1 MTQAQERVWSEAF
14 SDAELITAVREGDTS
29 AYGVLYERHAAAA
42 RTVARQYVRSTA
54 DADDVVSDAFARTL
68 SVLQGGGGPD
78 VTFRA
83 YLFTVVRRLSYDLV
97 NGARR
102 TQPTDDERTF
112 ETAFGPMASTEDPT
126 LEGFERSTVTRAY
139 QDLPERWRAVLW
151 YTEVENLSP
160 ADIAPI
166 LGLTANG
173 VSALAYRAREGLRQ
187 AYLQQ
192 HLTSVPAEECRAV
205 NALLGSY
212 VRGGLAKR
220 ETARVESHLDGCGEC
235 RALVLELGDV
245 SHGMRAVIAPLVLGV
260 GALGL
265 VGTAL
270 PTFGG
275 AAVAGG
281 VGAALQGASSGGA
294 GTAGGSGAAGGSG
307 GAGAGAGAGGGAG
320 AAGTSAAGT
329 GVVGGAGAAA
339 GAAGGAGGAVGA
351 GAASVGGA
359 AAAAGGAAAGSG
371 ALAAAGAG
379 GLVALVA
386 SAPVA
391 AAAVT
396 VGVLAVAGLGVAG
409 ALGAFSPDPGP
420 TPTSQSS
427 PSPSGSPTP
436 SPTSEAT
443 SAPTDPSADPT
454 SPTNIPPAP
463 TDSSTAGTGDTTGTG
478 GGSPT
483 DGTTPVGSTPGTT
496 TPGGSTDPGAGTPT
510 PTDPGTGT
518 PGPTDPGTP
527 EPAPAALELSLAPV
541 SLAARVPADLV
552 ITASNSGGRAAEE
565 VFVDLTLPAG
575 VSTPGS
581 SLVARGTVV
590 GGPLSTASL
599 PCGSAVPQSDGTSLV
614 TCSVGVLAPRATQDL
629 SVQVRADSGGEYA
642 FAASL
647 RAKGVEPSRRSFPP
661 TKVSYWGAELRVTAE
676 PTLAFDNPGDAT
688 LRLSLRNSGDEP
700 AVEPRVTV
708 DLPDGLSLV
717 GGGPRGWS
725 CEGGDGAV
733 TCASPSGTTL
743 APHATVDV
751 PVLLLAD
758 LETVPD
764 DLPDLQVQATA
775 GGARSGTASV
785 DPAVD
790 DYWGGA
796 ADGLRGDDGEPRGV
810 VPQCTATEKG
820 DVASLVATYTNTTAY
835 DDLDVTVEAA
845 GSSATRTV
853 GVGQEAK
860 IQVDDGVRYP
870 AGRAAVVLS
879 TNVAGERFEHRLDAG
894 PFDALDCW
902 TPPPW
907 LTAADVHVAADNDG
921 GTVRWTAS
929 VVNGTGEKLDVRLL
943 APDNGTW
950 SGVADSAAIT
960 PLADR
965 ATGDLVLD
973 TGLTHTVRGNAVLR
987 QYRWHQDDDGDGKGY
1002 ESLLPVLLEAQRI
1015 APDVPGPSLGQCR
1028 FDPETDTSGAAASLV
1043 YDNSASTL
1051 PVVFS
1056 VDGRPGLS
1064 KTVPAGGTAEVEL
1077 PRAGAQAATYAVR
1090 SDGRE
1095 IGPRTVRAVDC
1106 FRWSVTGSATT
1117 RWSAESGSFV
1127 VEGTFR
1133 NTHAVTPMSVV
1144 LDAGR
1149 HGSTDAVKV
1158 APGAEASF
1166 ALDTGSR
1173 DVAAGSVTFRTS
1185 RVDAPGTEPHEVR
1198 ASYDAAR
1205 HAPSAS
1211 RAPSVGECV
1220 FDAETDT
1227 SSAPVTVHYDN
1238 SASTVP
1244 VELSVAGRDDLT
1256 VTLKAGEVRDVVVP
1270 GGVGT
1275 TGASFEVRADGSTI
1289 ARHDVAGVDCFE
1301 WNASGSATTRW
1312 SEETRSVVVQGE
1324 FRNGHAATALR
1335 VTLDGDELGLTKAVD
1350 VAPGERMTLTLDT
1363 GSRDVAAG
1371 EVVFHATRLDGSGR
1385 SHPVTASYDA
1395 VRHAPAVGSPV
1406 VGKCVLDPKTE
1417 LSSAKVSLRYDNTRS
1432 TVPVVFSVAGRK
1444 DLTRT
1449 VDGGAAVTVDVPGGV
1464 GREPLRLA
1472 VLADGAP
1479 LASHDV
1485 AAVDCFVWKKVAH
1498 AADAETSWVVA
1509 PEAGVG
1515 TSVVTGTFR
1524 NPYAATTLR
1533 VGMSTPHGD
1542 AAPVEVAPGAEAT
1555 FTVDAQVLS
1564 VPAGTATFS
1573 VERAAPSGPGREAV
1587 EARYRALAYSPEWAR
1602 SATVDA
1608 RWQDGSVKL
1617 VGTLTN
1623 DSPETIDVV
1632 MSAAGYGDSGP
1643 AQQVA
1648 PGATATFTVDT
1659 RALDVDPGSV
1669 TFRQSRTVLGTAFT
1683 DARLTER
1690 YQGDRYEPDWS
1701 AVPSVSAQCTAG
1713 TGGVVLT
1720 VGLRNDSAEAMHVVA
1735 RTPFG
1740 DRDLGDVA
1748 PGASVRGDVAVG
1760 ALAVK
1765 AGKVELELSRTVL
1778 GVSFTETLSEH
1789 FDAVDCT
1796 VEAPTASLVLGD
1808 PYYDAARGHSY
1819 RAVSVLLDNSGS
1831 NVPVTFRVTGQA
1843 KGEWTVAAGERRTES
1858 LGEAP
1863 WSGATYVVHAGRST
1877 EQLRVDDFTAAPACY
1892 AEWEAGVWYDHDAEV
1907 SYRGWNYTARNIS
1920 ILVRP
1925 DRDPLGLFWERG
1937 SRCGEG

>member
-42 RTVARQYVRSTA
+42 RTVARQYVRSPA

-68 SVLQGGGGPD
+68 SVLQAGGGPD

-139 QDLPERWRAVLW
+139 QELPERWRAVLW

-160 ADIAPI
+160 AEIAPI

-192 HLTSVPAEECRAV
+192 HLTSVPAEECRTV

-220 ETARVESHLDGCGEC
+220 ETARVESHLDGCAEC

-270 PTFGG
+270 PTAGG

-281 VGAALQGASSGGA
+281 VGAALQGSSSGGA
-294 GTAGGSGAAGGSG
+294 GSAGGSGAAGGSG

-339 GAAGGAGGAVGA
+339 GAAGGAGGAAGA

-371 ALAAAGAG
+371 ALAMAGAG

-391 AAAVT
+391 VAAVT

-409 ALGAFSPDPGP
+409 ALGAFSPDPEP

-427 PSPSGSPTP
+427 PSSSGSPTT

-454 SPTNIPPAP
+454 APTNIPTAP
-463 TDSSTAGTGDTTGTG
+463 TDGATAGTGDTTGAG
-478 GGSPT
+478 GGSST
-483 DGTTPVGSTPGTT
+483 GGTTPVGSTPGTT
-496 TPGGSTDPGAGTPT
+496 TPGGSTDPGTGTPV
-510 PTDPGTGT
+510 PTDPGTGN
-518 PGPTDPGTP
+518 PEPTDPGPGTP

-541 SLAARVPADLV
+541 TLAARVPADLV
-552 ITASNSGGRAAEE
+552 ITASNTGGRAAEE

-581 SLVARGTVV
+581 SLVARGTAV

-599 PCGSAVPQSDGTSLV
+599 PCGSAVPQADGTSQV

-647 RAKGVEPSRRSFPP
+647 RAKGIEPSQRSFPP
-661 TKVSYWGAELRVTAE
+661 TQVSYWGAELRVTAE

-688 LRLSLRNSGDEP
+688 LRLSLRNSGDQP

-717 GGGPRGWS
+717 GGGPAGWT
-725 CEGGDGAV
+725 CEAGDGSV
-733 TCASPSGTTL
+733 SCASPPGTTL
-743 APHATVDV
+743 APRAGVDV
-751 PVLLLAD
+751 PVRLLAD

-764 DLPDLQVQATA
+764 DFPDLQVRATA
-775 GGARSGTASV
+775 GDARSGTASV
-785 DPAVD
+785 GTDVD
-790 DYWGGA
+790 DHWAGA
-796 ADGLRGDDGEPRGV
+796 ADGLRGEDGSPRAV
-810 VPQCTATEKG
+810 VPQCTATEEG
-820 DVASLVATYTNTTAY
+820 DVASLVATYTNTTSY

-845 GSSATRTV
+845 GSRATTPAVRS
-853 GVGQEAK
+853 GQEVK
-860 IQVDDGVRYP
+860 VRVDDGVRFP

-879 TNVAGERFEHRLDAG
+879 TTVAGETFEHRLDAG

-907 LTAADVHVAADNDG
+907 LTAADVRVVADNDR

-929 VVNGTGEKLDVRLL
+929 VTNSTGAGLDVRLL
-943 APDNGTW
+943 APGTEGW
-950 SGVADSAAIT
+950 SSVPDSAEIA
-960 PLADR
+960 PLLDGRTA
-965 ATGDLVLD
+965 DLVLD
-973 TGLTHTVRGNAVLR
+973 TGSAVTPQGNAVLR
-987 QYRWHQDDDGDGKGY
+987 QYRWHQDADGDGKGY
-1002 ESLLPVLLEAQRI
+1002 QSLLPVLLEEQRI
-1015 APDVPGPSLGQCR
+1015 APAVPEPTVGQCR
-1028 FDPETDTSGAAASLV
+1028 FDPETDASWAPATLS

-1056 VDGRPGLS
+1056 VDGHAGLS
-1064 KTVPAGGTAEVEL
+1064 KTVPAGETSDVEL
-1077 PRAGAQAATYAVR
+1077 PRAGAEAATYVVR
-1090 SDGRE
+1090 ADGHE
-1095 IGPRTVRAVDC
+1095 LGTRTVGAVDC
-1106 FRWSVTGSATT
+1106 FRWSVTGSAAT
-1117 RWSAESGSFV
+1117 RWSAQ
-1127 VEGTFR
+1127 
-1133 NTHAVTPMSVV
+1133 
-1144 LDAGR
+1144 
-1149 HGSTDAVKV
+1149 
-1158 APGAEASF
+1158 
-1166 ALDTGSR
+1166 
-1173 DVAAGSVTFRTS
+1173 
-1185 RVDAPGTEPHEVR
+1185 
-1198 ASYDAAR
+1198 
-1205 HAPSAS
+1205 
-1211 RAPSVGECV
+1211 
-1220 FDAETDT
+1220 
-1227 SSAPVTVHYDN
+1227 
-1238 SASTVP
+1238 
-1244 VELSVAGRDDLT
+1244 
-1256 VTLKAGEVRDVVVP
+1256 
-1270 GGVGT
+1270 
-1275 TGASFEVRADGSTI
+1275 
-1289 ARHDVAGVDCFE
+1289 
-1301 WNASGSATTRW
+1301 
-1312 SEETRSVVVQGE
+1312 TRSVVVQGE
-1324 FRNGHAATALR
+1324 FRNGHVATALR
-1335 VTLDGDELGLTKAVD
+1335 VTMDGGELGVTQAVD
-1350 VAPGERMTLTLDT
+1350 VAPGERVTVALDT

-1371 EVVFHATRLDGSGR
+1371 EVVFHATRLDGSAG
-1385 SHPVTASYDA
+1385 SHSVTASYDA
-1395 VRHAPAVGSPV
+1395 VRHVPAVDVPV
-1406 VGKCVLDPKTE
+1406 VGKCHLDPRTE
-1417 LSSAKVSLRYDNTRS
+1417 LSSAALSLRYDNTRS
-1432 TVPVVFSVAGRK
+1432 TVPVVFSVEGRQ

-1449 VDGGAAVTVDVPGGV
+1449 VAGGRAATVDVPGGV
-1464 GREPLRLA
+1464 AQSAVTFA

-1479 LASHDV
+1479 LASHTV
-1485 AAVDCFVWKKVAH
+1485 AGVDCFDWKQVAH

-1509 PEAGVG
+1509 PGADVG

-1542 AAPVEVAPGAEAT
+1542 AAPSEVAPGAEAT
-1555 FTVDAQVLS
+1555 FTVDAKALS
-1564 VPAGTATFS
+1564 VPAGTATFT
-1573 VERAAPSGPGREAV
+1573 VERAAPSGPGRETV
-1587 EARYRALAYSPEWAR
+1587 EARYRALEYSPEWAR
-1602 SATVDA
+1602 TATVDA
-1608 RWQDGSVKL
+1608 RWLDGSVKL
-1617 VGTLTN
+1617 VGTFTN
-1623 DSPETIDVV
+1623 DSPEAVDVV
-1632 MSAAGYGDSGP
+1632 MSAEGYGESEP
-1643 AQQVA
+1643 ARQVT
-1648 PGATATFTVDT
+1648 PGATATFVVDT
-1659 RALDVDPGSV
+1659 RSLDVKAGKV
-1669 TFRQSRTVLGTAFT
+1669 VFRQSRSVLGTAFT
-1683 DARLTER
+1683 DAGLTAR
-1690 YQGDRYEPDWS
+1690 YQGDGYEPDWS
-1701 AVPSVSAQCTAG
+1701 ATPTVVAQCAAG
-1713 TGGVVLT
+1713 SDGVVLT
-1720 VGLRNDSAEAMHVVA
+1720 VGLRNDSPEAMHVVA

-1740 DRDLGDVA
+1740 DRDLGDLA
-1748 PGASVRGDVAVG
+1748 PGASVSATVAAG
-1760 ALAVK
+1760 ALSTK
-1765 AGKVELELSRTVL
+1765 AGTVELELSRTVL
-1778 GVSFTETLSEH
+1778 GVSFTETLSER
-1789 FDAVDCT
+1789 FEAFDCT

-1808 PYYDAARGHSY
+1808 PYYDAQRDHSY
-1819 RAVSVLLDNSGS
+1819 RAVSVLLDNSRS

-1843 KGEWTVAAGERRTES
+1843 KGEWVVGAGERRTES

-1863 WSGATYVVHAGRST
+1863 WSGATYVVHAGRTT
-1877 EQLRVDDFTAAPACY
+1877 EQLRVEGFTAAPACY
-1892 AEWEAGVWYDHDAEV
+1892 AEWEAGTWYGRSAEV
-1907 SYRGWNYTARNIS
+1907 SYRGWNYAARNDYA
-1920 ILVRP
+1920 LVRP
-1925 DRDPLGLFWERG
+1925 DDPVLGWFFWERV

>member
-139 QDLPERWRAVLW
+139 LDLPERWRAVLW
-151 YTEVENLSP
+151 YTEVENLAP
-160 ADIAPI
+160 AEIAPI

-270 PTFGG
+270 PTAGG

-281 VGAALQGASSGGA
+281 VGAALQGSSSGGA
-294 GTAGGSGAAGGSG
+294 GSAGGSGAAGGSG

-409 ALGAFSPDPGP
+409 ALGAFSPDPEP

-427 PSPSGSPTP
+427 PSPTE

-443 SAPTDPSADPT
+443 SAPADPSADPT

-463 TDSSTAGTGDTTGTG
+463 ADGSTAGTGDTTGTG

-496 TPGGSTDPGAGTPT
+496 TPGGSTDPGTGTPA
-510 PTDPGTGT
+510 PSDPGTGN
-518 PGPTDPGTP
+518 PGPTDPGPGTPP
-527 EPAPAALELSLAPV
+527 EPAPAALELSLGPV
-541 SLAARVPADLV
+541 SLAAREPADLV
-552 ITASNSGGRAAEE
+552 VTASNTGGRSAEE
-565 VFVDLTLPAG
+565 VVVDLTLPAG
-575 VSTPGS
+575 VSTQSS
-581 SLVARGTVV
+581 SLVGRGAVV
-590 GGPLSTASL
+590 GGALSAAAL
-599 PCGSAVPQSDGTSLV
+599 PCGGAVGQPDGTSVV
-614 TCSVGVLAPRATQDL
+614 TCSVGVLDAGATQDL
-629 SVQVRADSGGEYA
+629 SVQVRADAGGEYA
-642 FAASL
+642 FAATV
-647 RAKGVEPSRRSFPP
+647 RAKGVDTVRRSFTP
-661 TKVSYWGAELRVTAE
+661 TPVRYFGPEIRLHAPSTV
-676 PTLAFDNPGDAT
+676 AFDNPGDAT
-688 LRLSLRNSGDEP
+688 LPLTVRNSGDRP
-700 AVEPRVTV
+700 AVDPTVTL
-708 DLPDGLSLV
+708 DLPTGLSLAD
-717 GGGPRGWS
+717 
-725 CEGGDGAV
+725 DGAGSWTCTAGEAGTV
-733 TCASPSGTTL
+733 TCAAPSGTTL
-743 APHATVDV
+743 SPGQGTDV
-751 PVLLLAD
+751 PVHLLAELEKVPGDLAD
-758 LETVPD
+758 LA
-764 DLPDLQVQATA
+764 LRGTA
-775 GGARSGTASV
+775 RDAHSGSASV

-790 DYWGGA
+790 DYWAGA
-796 ADGLRGDDGEPRGV
+796 ADGLRDAAGEPRTV
-810 VPQCTATEKG
+810 VPQCTAVDG
-820 DVASLVATYTNTTAY
+820 RDVASLVAAYTNTTSY

-845 GSSATRTV
+845 GSRATTSVRS
-853 GVGQEAK
+853 GQDAR
-860 IQVDDGVRYP
+860 IQVDDGVRFP

-879 TNVAGERFEHRLDAG
+879 TTVAGETFEHRLDAG
-894 PFDALDCW
+894 SFDALDCW

-907 LTAADVHVAADNDG
+907 LTAADVRVAADNDR

-929 VVNGTGEKLDVRLL
+929 VTNGTGAGLDVRLL
-943 APDNGTW
+943 APQSEGWT
-950 SGVADSAAIT
+950 GVSDSAAIA
-960 PLADR
+960 PLVDGR
-965 ATGDLVLD
+965 TGDLVLD
-973 TGLTHTVRGNAVLR
+973 TGSATTPRGNAVLR
-987 QYRWHQDDDGDGKGY
+987 QYRWHVDEDGDGQGY
-1002 ESLLPVLLEAQRI
+1002 QSLLPVILEEQRI
-1015 APDVPGPSLGQCR
+1015 APAVPAPTVGRCV
-1028 FDPETDTSGAAASLV
+1028 FDPATDTSSAAVSLT
-1043 YDNSASTL
+1043 YDNRASTL
-1051 PVVFS
+1051 PVAFS
-1056 VDGRPGLS
+1056 VDGLPGLAA
-1064 KTVPAGGTAEVEL
+1064 TVEGGTSLAVDL
-1077 PRAGAQAATYAVR
+1077 PRAGAQAAAYTVR
-1090 SDGRE
+1090 ADGRE
-1095 IGPRTVRAVDC
+1095 VGTHTVGAVDC
-1106 FRWSVTGSATT
+1106 FEWSVTGSAAT
-1117 RWSAESGSFV
+1117 RWSA
-1127 VEGTFR
+1127 
-1133 NTHAVTPMSVV
+1133 
-1144 LDAGR
+1144 
-1149 HGSTDAVKV
+1149 
-1158 APGAEASF
+1158 
-1166 ALDTGSR
+1166 
-1173 DVAAGSVTFRTS
+1173 
-1185 RVDAPGTEPHEVR
+1185 
-1198 ASYDAAR
+1198 
-1205 HAPSAS
+1205 
-1211 RAPSVGECV
+1211 
-1220 FDAETDT
+1220 
-1227 SSAPVTVHYDN
+1227 
-1238 SASTVP
+1238 
-1244 VELSVAGRDDLT
+1244 
-1256 VTLKAGEVRDVVVP
+1256 
-1270 GGVGT
+1270 
-1275 TGASFEVRADGSTI
+1275 
-1289 ARHDVAGVDCFE
+1289 
-1301 WNASGSATTRW
+1301 
-1312 SEETRSVVVQGE
+1312 ETRSVVVQGA
-1324 FRNGHAATALR
+1324 FRNGHAATELR
-1335 VTLDGDELGLTKAVD
+1335 VTMDGGALGVTKAVD
-1350 VAPGERMTLTLDT
+1350 VAPGETVTVALDT

-1371 EVVFHATRLDGSGR
+1371 EVVFHATRLDGSAR
-1385 SHPVTASYDA
+1385 SHSVTASYDA
-1395 VRHAPAVGSPV
+1395 ARHAPAVGSPD
-1406 VGKCVLDPKTE
+1406 VGTCVLDPKTE
-1417 LSSAKVSLRYDNTRS
+1417 LSSAAVSLRYDNTRS
-1432 TVPVVFSVAGRK
+1432 TVPVVFSVEGRQ
-1444 DLTRT
+1444 DLGRT
-1449 VDGGAAVTVDVPGGV
+1449 VAGGRAVTVDVPGGV
-1464 GREPLRLA
+1464 GREALTFT

-1479 LASHDV
+1479 IASPTV
-1485 AAVDCFVWKKVAH
+1485 AGVDCFDWKKVGH
-1498 AADAETSWVVA
+1498 AGDAETSWVVA
-1509 PEAGVG
+1509 PGAGVG
-1515 TSVVTGTFR
+1515 TSVVTGTFS
-1524 NPYAATTLR
+1524 NPYTATTLR

-1555 FTVDAQVLS
+1555 FTVDATALS
-1564 VPAGTATFS
+1564 VPAGTATFT
-1573 VERAAPSGPGREAV
+1573 VERAAPSGPGRETV
-1587 EARYRALAYSPEWAR
+1587 EARYRALEYSPEWAR

-1632 MSAAGYGDSGP
+1632 MSAEGYGESAPVG
-1643 AQQVA
+1643 QVA
-1648 PGATATFTVDT
+1648 PGTAATFTVDT
-1659 RALDVDPGSV
+1659 RSLDVKAGKV
-1669 TFRQSRTVLGTAFT
+1669 TFRQSRSVLGTAFS
-1683 DARLTER
+1683 DAGLTAR
-1690 YQGDRYEPDWS
+1690 YQGDRYQPDWT
-1701 AVPSVSAQCTAG
+1701 ATPTVVAQCAPG
-1713 TGGVVLT
+1713 SDGVVLSVT
-1720 VGLRNDSAEAMHVVA
+1720 LRNDSPEAMHVVA

-1748 PGASVRGDVAVG
+1748 PGASAGGDVAAG

-1778 GVSFTETLSEH
+1778 GVSFTETLSER
-1789 FDAVDCT
+1789 FDALDCT

-1808 PYYDAARGHSY
+1808 PYFDAQRGHSY

-1843 KGEWTVAAGERRTES
+1843 KGEWAVGAGERRTES

-1863 WSGATYVVHAGRST
+1863 WSGASYVVHAGRST

-1892 AEWEAGVWYDHDAEV
+1892 PGWEPGIWYDHDAEV
-1907 SYRGWNYTARNIS
+1907 SYRGWNYTARNGS
-1920 ILVRP
+1920 VFVRP
-1925 DRDPLGLFWERG
+1925 DRDPLGLFWQRG
-1937 SRCGEG
+1937 SLCGEG

>member
-192 HLTSVPAEECRAV
+192 HLTSVPAEECRTV

-294 GTAGGSGAAGGSG
+294 GSAGGSGAAGGSG

-427 PSPSGSPTP
+427 PSPTGSPTP

-496 TPGGSTDPGAGTPT
+496 TPGGSTDPGTGTPT

-527 EPAPAALELSLAPV
+527 EPAPAALDLALGTDV
-541 SLAARVPADLV
+541 VLVARQPADV
-552 ITASNSGGRAAEE
+552 RMTVSNSGGRAAQNVAVE
-565 VFVDLTLPAG
+565 VDLPLG
-575 VSTPGS
+575 VETVS
-581 SLVARGTVV
+581 SALVPRGTSVV
-590 GGPLSTASL
+590 PALRTAAL
-599 PCGSAVPQSDGTSLV
+599 PCGPTAGGGTLTCAIGALAPGEVRDLVVTVTARAGGPYEFPARVTADGLPTVRTSLKPPPLDYVGTEVRLDEERVSVPANPGV
-614 TCSVGVLAPRATQDL
+614 TPLTLTATNTGDRTARGVSFTVPRLPEGLSVRPVSDAWTCTTQDWSRSL
-629 SVQVRADSGGEYA
+629 TCERDVPLPEPTRGAGAGPEVSLDLELRADGSYVPSARQETDGSIRVEPASFPVQVRAGS
-642 FAASL
+642 AS
-647 RAKGVEPSRRSFPP
+647 AG
-661 TKVSYWGAELRVTAE
+661 VTAE
-676 PTLAFDNPGDAT
+676 RTMSAAVPLAWLGAEDVRVRAENLGGEVRYVAEVVNTTGAP
-688 LRLSLRNSGDEP
+688 
-700 AVEPRVTV
+700 VTV
-708 DLPDGLSLV
+708 DVVVPDTPAWSDAEVPGRTSVDEKAGLTVDVNAAVVPESMILLTQE
-717 GGGPRGWS
+717 RLLA
-725 CEGGDGAV
+725 GDPAP
-733 TCASPSGTTL
+733 ARPSSDLALTL
-743 APHATVDV
+743 AP
-751 PVLLLAD
+751 
-758 LETVPD
+758 
-764 DLPDLQVQATA
+764 QAIAPTA
-775 GGARSGTASV
+775 PAPSV
-785 DPAVD
+785 GQCVFDPA
-790 DYWGGA
+790 
-796 ADGLRGDDGEPRGV
+796 
-810 VPQCTATEKG
+810 
-820 DVASLVATYTNTTAY
+820 
-835 DDLDVTVEAA
+835 
-845 GSSATRTV
+845 
-853 GVGQEAK
+853 
-860 IQVDDGVRYP
+860 
-870 AGRAAVVLS
+870 
-879 TNVAGERFEHRLDAG
+879 
-894 PFDALDCW
+894 
-902 TPPPW
+902 
-907 LTAADVHVAADNDG
+907 
-921 GTVRWTAS
+921 
-929 VVNGTGEKLDVRLL
+929 
-943 APDNGTW
+943 
-950 SGVADSAAIT
+950 
-960 PLADR
+960 
-965 ATGDLVLD
+965 
-973 TGLTHTVRGNAVLR
+973 
-987 QYRWHQDDDGDGKGY
+987 
-1002 ESLLPVLLEAQRI
+1002 
-1015 APDVPGPSLGQCR
+1015 
-1028 FDPETDTSGAAASLV
+1028 TDTSSAPVSLT

-1056 VDGRPGLS
+1056 VDGRPGL
-1064 KTVPAGGTAEVEL
+1064 TVTVARGVTEVVDL
-1077 PRAGAQAATYAVR
+1077 PRAGAQATAYTVR
-1090 SDGRE
+1090 ADGRKL
-1095 IGPRTVRAVDC
+1095 GARTVDAVDC

-1173 DVAAGSVTFRTS
+1173 EVAAGSVTFRTS
-1185 RVDAPGTEPHEVR
+1185 RVDAPGTEQHEVR

-1244 VELSVAGRDDLT
+1244 VELSVAGRDDLSA
-1256 VTLKAGEVRDVVVP
+1256 TLEAGEVRDVVVP
-1270 GGVGT
+1270 GGVGA
-1275 TGASFEVRADGSTI
+1275 TGAAFEVRADGSTI

-1301 WNASGSATTRW
+1301 WNVSGSATARW
-1312 SEETRSVVVQGE
+1312 SAETRSVVVVGE
-1324 FRNGHAATALR
+1324 LRNGHATTALR
-1335 VTLDGDELGLTKAVD
+1335 VTMDGDELGVTKAVD
-1350 VAPGERMTLTLDT
+1350 VAPGETVTVSLDA

-1485 AAVDCFVWKKVAH
+1485 AAVDCFDWKKVAH

-1509 PEAGVG
+1509 PGTGVG

-1533 VGMSTPHGD
+1533 VGMSTPRGD
-1542 AAPVEVAPGAEAT
+1542 TAPVEVAPGAEAT
-1555 FTVDAQVLS
+1555 FTVDAQALS

-1573 VERAAPSGPGREAV
+1573 VERAAPSGPGRETV

-1643 AQQVA
+1643 AQQVV

-1659 RALDVDPGSV
+1659 RALDLDPGSV

-1701 AVPSVSAQCTAG
+1701 AVPTVSAQCSAG

-1907 SYRGWNYTARNIS
+1907 SYRGWNYTARNGS
-1920 ILVRP
+1920 VLVRP
-1925 DRDPLGLFWERG
+1925 DRDPLGLFWQRG